1 MFYSVFMVYA
11 VCLPVLRVEWN
22 MSAMQAGSVAGGFS
36 FGYALS
42 LLVFS
47 WLADHLG
54 AKRVF
59 LASAF
64 LSAASALA
72 FGIFARSY
80 ESGLALYTLAAL
92 TQGGLYTPAIML
104 LAERY
109 EPARRGTAVGWL
121 LASNALGQAVSVLI
135 AGTALSWGDYGLAFI
150 VASCL
155 PALGVVITW
164 LGLRG
169 TANVVRAR
177 PRGARLGSILLG
189 NANVRR
195 LIVGYTFHSWEALGI
210 WAWLP
215 AFFAASL
222 AMSGSALVEAAQ
234 FGAYLTAAMYLVASV
249 ASWSMGSLSDRLDR
263 RTILLALGATGAALS
278 LVFGWLIALPMVV
291 LFTVGLLYNFAV
303 FGDSPVF
310 STALTEEVELAYL
323 GSVLALRAMLGFT
336 AGAVARVVFGM
347 ILDATNAP
355 GAAPDVWGWAFM
367 SLGCGGLVA
376 TWCAFRFRPASAPG
390 ASA

>member
-1 MFYSVFMVYA
+1 
-11 VCLPVLRVEWN
+11 
-22 MSAMQAGSVAGGFS
+22 
-36 FGYALS
+36 
-42 LLVFS
+42 
-47 WLADHLG
+47 
-54 AKRVF
+54 
-59 LASAF
+59 
-64 LSAASALA
+64 
-72 FGIFARSY
+72 
-80 ESGLALYTLAAL
+80 
-92 TQGGLYTPAIML
+92 
-104 LAERY
+104 
-109 EPARRGTAVGWL
+109 
-121 LASNALGQAVSVLI
+121 
-135 AGTALSWGDYGLAFI
+135 
-150 VASCL
+150 
-155 PALGVVITW
+155 
-164 LGLRG
+164 
-169 TANVVRAR
+169 
-177 PRGARLGSILLG
+177 
-189 NANVRR
+189 
-195 LIVGYTFHSWEALGI
+195 
-210 WAWLP
+210 
-215 AFFAASL
+215 
-222 AMSGSALVEAAQ
+222 
-234 FGAYLTAAMYLVASV
+234 MYLVASV